1 MSLTIYP
8 TTDADSFISLADADI
23 VITNNSIQ
31 SATWLALSEAERE
44 VYLRIATTRIFNV
57 VSTDTSNEDG
67 YLDSSTYVAS
77 ESCLPKA
84 TALMAVHDLVYGLS
98 SEINPNT
105 GLVSKEKVGDIE
117 VNYFHGYIDKQANG
131 RKTNPYPGS
140 IIPCLN
146 YYGANIQ
153 LSKLRQATL
162 VRG

>member
-1 MSLTIYP
+1 MALTIYP
-8 TTDADSFISLADADI
+8 ASGYDSFITVADADTI
-23 VITNNSIQ
+23 ITANSVQ
-31 SATWLALSEAERE
+31 SATWLAMTEIEKE
-44 VYLRIATTRIFNV
+44 VYLRIATARIFNV

-105 GLVSKEKVGDIE
+105 GVVSKEKVGDLE
-117 VNYFHGYIDKQANG
+117 VNYFHGYTDKQVRG
-131 RKTNPYPGS
+131 RKTNPYPS
-140 IIPCLN
+140 IAIPCLN